1 MSETTQLN
9 PALWGKA
16 TMLNPQITEQATQLN
31 PQLAGNETQLNPAA
45 ANATVLNPQL
55 SDNNFSLPV
64 SETVLLD
71 RYEVTEQ
78 LPMNTGEADLFLC
91 TYEGKT
97 YAAKLYRRKTG
108 IKPEVVEKLKEIR
121 SPYIARLYD
130 YGDWQGRPVEIM
142 EYFPEGS
149 LRGKRFSAQFLKDHI
164 IPGMNEGLYTLH
176 HANILHKDLKPSNI
190 MLREDGKTVALID
203 FGISS
208 VEHDADVVVTKTG
221 MTPEYSAP
229 ETFRNLFTPE
239 SDYYSMG
246 ICLCELF
253 SGDTPYH
260 NRNAEEIAQFTL
272 LQQVPLPPDMPQ
284 PLGELIRALTYTDIT
299 HRGEKQNPNRRW
311 TYREVCAWCKGEKQ
325 PLPGSQTGKL
335 SQKLQYGF
343 LNKSYPSRMELAH
356 AMVRHWEEGKK
367 ELFRG
372 NLSKSHRTVDPELSR
387 WCIAAEDEAA
397 ETDHN
402 ENVIYSCLLAQ
413 IGEGMFCW
421 MGHSYDDLPALGRT
435 VLNCMREGQD
445 PDLYLSILEEK
456 LLTEYQKLISPD
468 AKEAQ
473 KAACTLEKLAALHTD
488 EANERLVCCWLMG
501 YLLSGDREFVL
512 EGRSFWNLKSLQ
524 EMLQEMAQLD
534 FKEFERITEHL
545 MPSAGILAPQFE
557 AWLTAC
563 GYQKQIEKWRQGGNE
578 K

>member
-9 PALWGKA
+9 PALGGKA

-64 SETVLLD
+64 SGTVLLD

-208 VEHDADVVVTKTG
+208 V
-221 MTPEYSAP
+221 
-229 ETFRNLFTPE
+229 
-239 SDYYSMG
+239 
-246 ICLCELF
+246 
-253 SGDTPYH
+253 
-260 NRNAEEIAQFTL
+260 
-272 LQQVPLPPDMPQ
+272 
-284 PLGELIRALTYTDIT
+284 
-299 HRGEKQNPNRRW
+299 
-311 TYREVCAWCKGEKQ
+311 
-325 PLPGSQTGKL
+325 
-335 SQKLQYGF
+335 
-343 LNKSYPSRMELAH
+343 
-356 AMVRHWEEGKK
+356 
-367 ELFRG
+367 
-372 NLSKSHRTVDPELSR
+372 
-387 WCIAAEDEAA
+387 
-397 ETDHN
+397 
-402 ENVIYSCLLAQ
+402 
-413 IGEGMFCW
+413 
-421 MGHSYDDLPALGRT
+421 
-435 VLNCMREGQD
+435 
-445 PDLYLSILEEK
+445 
-456 LLTEYQKLISPD
+456 
-468 AKEAQ
+468 
-473 KAACTLEKLAALHTD
+473 
-488 EANERLVCCWLMG
+488 
-501 YLLSGDREFVL
+501 
-512 EGRSFWNLKSLQ
+512 
-524 EMLQEMAQLD
+524 
-534 FKEFERITEHL
+534 
-545 MPSAGILAPQFE
+545 
-557 AWLTAC
+557 
-563 GYQKQIEKWRQGGNE
+563 
-578 K
+578 